1 MKSNL
6 KHYFYLTSFIIMC
19 LSSLISLISMFF
31 LRDNPQVLLTLIPVV
46 ISGVICGIGIEKD
59 PEWWL

>member
-1 MKSNL
+1 
-6 KHYFYLTSFIIMC
+6 MC

-46 ISGVICGIGIEKD
+46 ISSVICGIGIEKD